1 MLQTMSIIVRGRVQG
16 VYYRQST
23 KEKALEL
30 NITGVVKNLPNG
42 EVYILATG
50 TTDKVNALIEWCW
63 QGPRRAVVT
72 DVDHQI
78 QPLQQFDS
86 FEIEK

>member
-16 VYYRQST
+16 VYYRQSA

-50 TTDKVNALIEWCW
+50 TADQVNALIEWCW
-63 QGPRRAVVT
+63 QGPRRAFVT

-86 FEIEK
+86 FKIEK